1 VGNVKI
7 ISRSIGSGDIGS
19 ALAKS
24 VEEINLE
31 LEEVDGRITKAYV
44 ETSVYPSGWYV
55 TINVAVSGNSPQKKS
70 IVGINQKGKNLEQSM
85 KHATEKLND
94 IIAEKGGDVVDIFS
108 KTTSTPLSARK
119 YTTIVAAINEDA
131 SMPAKN
137 AVLRRARI
145 KKTLELLGSDPK
157 SINVSKVAEVFGVSR
172 VIIYKDLEE
181 LGFKR
186 KKEQKEV

>member
-1 VGNVKI
+1 MKI

-24 VEEINLE
+24 VKEINSE

-85 KHATEKLND
+85 KHATEKLNA
-94 IIAEKGGDVVDIFS
+94 IIAEKGGEVVDIFS

-119 YTTIVAAINEDA
+119 YTTIVAAINENS

-145 KKTLELLGSDPK
+145 KKTLELLANDPK
-157 SINVSKVAEVFGVSR
+157 SINVSRVAEVFGVSR

-186 KKEQKEV
+186 KKGKTEV